1 MTTVTASKPTV
12 RRKLKKLEVMVAEV
26 IRETPDTV
34 TLVLFTGNESLDYR
48 PGHFLTIDPHQFAV
62 LDRFTRYLEE
72 EKGRKEPP
80 RAYSMA
86 SAPHEGFLSITVK
99 EEPYIPGI
107 TPYPPLLSPLLVQQ
121 TPPGTRMT
129 VTGFTG
135 PFTLPEDIAEKTG
148 HLVHVA
154 AGSGVVPNFSMIKYA
169 LAHHPELRQ
178 TLVFSSKTW
187 EDVIYKADLAELEA
201 AHPERLQVFHALTRE
216 TDTALFGDRVRKGRV
231 DEALL
236 REVIDS
242 PEAVEVFVCGPG
254 ISAAERKAAKAT
266 GREAS
271 PRFMESVLAMLGAVG
286 VPGERIHR
294 ESYG

>member
-1 MTTVTASKPTV
+1 MTTMTASKPAV

-26 IRETPDTV
+26 IQETPDTV

-48 PGHFLTIDPHQFAV
+48 PGHFLTIDPHQFGA

-72 EKGRKEPP
+72 EKGRKEPA

-86 SAPHEGFLSITVK
+86 SSPHEGFLSITVK
-99 EEPYIPGI
+99 EEPYIPGV

-169 LAHHPELRQ
+169 LEHHPGLRQ

-187 EDVIYKADLAELEA
+187 EDVIYKTDLAELEA

-216 TDTALFGDRVRKGRV
+216 TNTALFGERVREGRI

-236 REVIDS
+236 KEVINS

-254 ISAAERKAAKAT
+254 VPAAERKAAKAA
-266 GREAS
+266 GQEPN
-271 PRFMESVLAMLGAVG
+271 PRFMESVLAMLGTVG
-286 VPGERIHR
+286 VPEERIHR